1 MSVEDLRGK
10 DGSGEVVGNVDE
22 DLVDGLYVGDA
33 IQFFLDAKRA
43 GGRSE
48 RTILEYRKKLDLFQR
63 WVAARLEGEGA
74 VDAPVSWIGPD
85 EVEGYVVHMRGRG
98 LSDASIK
105 NHLSVIR
112 SFFDTLSRRL
122 DLTDQTRRLDEVR
135 FHQKAPKRA
144 FLTRREADVL
154 LGAIEKVASGQVVEA
169 TENQAAGG
177 DIRIARRREVK
188 KAIAARDH
196 AAFSCMIYAGLRIEE
211 ATALTLEDL
220 FFARDAEEVRVARG
234 KGNKE
239 RLVPMGPRLR
249 RSLRRYLRQR
259 DTLTSAGGRLSENAD
274 APLPHL
280 FITERGQRI
289 TEGSLRRRL
298 YGWARESHLKKA
310 DIKPHD
316 LRRTF
321 GTWYLQENPG
331 QLIELAELMGHSD
344 LSQVRKYAL
353 SDAERARAG
362 VGKL

>member
-1 MSVEDLRGK
+1 MADLRGVEK
-10 DGSGEVVGNVDE
+10 PGRIDE
-22 DLVDGLYVGDA
+22 DFVDGLYLGDA
-33 IQFFLDAKRA
+33 IRFFLHAKRA

-48 RTILEYRKKLDLFQR
+48 RTLSEYRKKLDLFQR
-63 WVAARLEGEGA
+63 WAAARLEGEGA
-74 VDAPVSWIGPD
+74 VDAPVSWVGPD
-85 EVEGYVVHMRGRG
+85 EIEGYVVHMRKRG
-98 LSDASIK
+98 LSDSSIK

-122 DLTDQTRRLDEVR
+122 DQSDPTRRLDEVR

-154 LGAIEKVASGQVVEA
+154 LGAIEKRASGGTDEGA
-169 TENQAAGG
+169 EHAAAG
-177 DIRIARRREVK
+177 DVRAARRRRAVQ
-188 KAIAARDH
+188 AIAARDH
-196 AAFSCMIYAGLRIEE
+196 AAFSAMIYAGLRIEE
-211 ATALTLEDL
+211 TTALTVDDI
-220 FFARDAEEVRVARG
+220 FFAGGAEEIRVVKG

-239 RLVPMGPRLR
+239 RLVPMGPRLK

-259 DTLTSAGGRLSENAD
+259 DTLVPAD
-274 APLPHL
+274 TDSPLPHL
-280 FITERGQRI
+280 FITEKGSRV
-289 TEGSLRRRL
+289 TEGTLRRRL
-298 YGWARESHLKKA
+298 YGWVREARLKKA

-331 QLIELAELMGHSD
+331 QLIELAELMGHSN

-362 VGKL
+362 VAKL

>member
-1 MSVEDLRGK
+1 MAELRSEDSPC
-10 DGSGEVVGNVDE
+10 DAVGNIDE
-22 DLVDGLYVGDA
+22 DLVDGLYLGDA
-33 IQFFLDAKRA
+33 ISFFLDAKRA

-48 RTILEYRKKLDLFQR
+48 RTLLEYGKKLDLFQR
-63 WVAARLEGEGA
+63 WVAARLEGENA

-98 LSDASIK
+98 LSDSSIK
-105 NHLSVIR
+105 NHLSVVR
-112 SFFDTLSRRL
+112 SFFDTLSRRF
-122 DLTDQTRRLDEVR
+122 DLPDPTRRLDEVR
-135 FHQKAPKRA
+135 FHQKAPKRT

-154 LGAIEKVASGQVVEA
+154 LGAIEKVASGQAVSGTNEQTA
-169 TENQAAGG
+169 IENIQTL
-177 DIRIARRREVK
+177 RRREVK

-196 AAFSCMIYAGLRIEE
+196 AAFSSMIYVGLRIEE
-211 ATALTLEDL
+211 ATALTMADL
-220 FFARDAEEVRVARG
+220 SFARGAEEVRVARG

-249 RSLRRYLRQR
+249 RSLRRYLRTR
-259 DTLTSAGGRLSENAD
+259 DVLIPAD
-274 APLPHL
+274 VEPPLPHL
-280 FITERGQRI
+280 FITEKGSRI
-289 TEGSLRRRL
+289 TEGTLRRRL
-298 YGWARESHLKKA
+298 YGWVRESRLKKA
-310 DIKPHD
+310 DVKPHD

>member
-1 MSVEDLRGK
+1 LAARRLPEVARVADLRGLPK
-10 DGSGEVVGNVDE
+10 PGQVEE
-22 DLVDGLYVGDA
+22 AFVDGLYLGDA
-33 IQFFLDAKRA
+33 VRFFLDAKRA

-48 RTILEYRKKLDLFQR
+48 RTVSEYRKKLDLFQR
-63 WVAARLEGEGA
+63 WAAGRLGREGA
-74 VDAPVSWIGPD
+74 VDAPVSWVGPD
-85 EVEGYVVHMRGRG
+85 EVEGYVVHMRERG
-98 LSDASIK
+98 LSDSSIK
-105 NHLSVIR
+105 NHLSVVR

-122 DLTDQTRRLDEVR
+122 DLPDPTRRLDEVR

-154 LGAIEKVASGQVVEA
+154 LGAMEKRASEGADDDAERGG
-169 TENQAAGG
+169 AG
-177 DIRIARRREVK
+177 DVRAARRRRVAR
-188 KAIAARDH
+188 AIVARDH
-196 AAFSCMIYAGLRIEE
+196 AAFSTMIYAGLRIEE
-211 ATALTLEDL
+211 ATALTVDDL
-220 FFARDAEEVRVARG
+220 SFARGAEEVRVAKG

-259 DTLTSAGGRLSENAD
+259 DVLVPAD
-274 APLPHL
+274 VEAPLPHL
-280 FITERGQRI
+280 FVTEKGSRI
-289 TEGSLRRRL
+289 TEGTLRRRL
-298 YGWARESHLKKA
+298 YGWVRESRLKKA

-331 QLIELAELMGHSD
+331 QLVELAELMGHAN

-362 VGKL
+362 VAKL

>member
-1 MSVEDLRGK
+1 MDLRGEDK
-10 DGSGEVVGNVDE
+10 WGRIDE
-22 DLVDGLYVGDA
+22 DFVDGLYLGDA
-33 IQFFLDAKRA
+33 IRFFLDAKRA
-43 GGRSE
+43 GGRSD
-48 RTILEYRKKLDLFQR
+48 RTTSEYRKKLDLFQR
-63 WVAARLEGEGA
+63 WAASRLEGEGS
-74 VDAPVSWIGPD
+74 VDAPVSRIGPD
-85 EVEGYVVHMRGRG
+85 EVEAYVVHMRERG

-122 DLTDQTRRLDEVR
+122 DLPDPTRRLDEVR

-154 LGAIEKVASGQVVEA
+154 LGAMEKKVSGGADDDADHGE
-169 TENQAAGG
+169 AGG
-177 DIRIARRREVK
+177 VRAARRRRAAR
-188 KAIAARDH
+188 AIAARDH
-196 AAFSCMIYAGLRIEE
+196 AAFSTMIYAGLRIEE
-211 ATALTLEDL
+211 ATALTVDDL
-220 FFARDAEEVRVARG
+220 SFARGAEEVRVAKG

-249 RSLRRYLRQR
+249 RSLRRYLRIR
-259 DTLTSAGGRLSENAD
+259 DVLMPIDVEAH
-274 APLPHL
+274 PPHL
-280 FITERGQRI
+280 FITEKGSRI
-289 TEGSLRRRL
+289 TEGTLRRRL
-298 YGWARESHLKKA
+298 YGWVRESRLKKA

-331 QLIELAELMGHSD
+331 QLIELAELMGHSN

-362 VGKL
+362 VAKL

>member
-1 MSVEDLRGK
+1 MTDLGEAEK
-10 DGSGEVVGNVDE
+10 SGQVDE
-22 DLVDGLYVGDA
+22 DFVDGLYLGDA
-33 IQFFLDAKRA
+33 IRFFLDAKRA

-48 RTILEYRKKLDLFQR
+48 RTTSEYRKKLDLFQR
-63 WVAARLEGEGA
+63 WATSRLEGEGT
-74 VDAPVSWIGPD
+74 VDAPVSWVGPD
-85 EVEGYVVHMRGRG
+85 EVEAYVMHMRERG

-122 DLTDQTRRLDEVR
+122 DLPDPTRRLDEVR
-135 FHQKAPKRA
+135 FHQKAPKRS

-154 LGAIEKVASGQVVEA
+154 LGAMEKK
-169 TENQAAGG
+169 AAGAVDDDAEHDEAAG
-177 DIRIARRREVK
+177 VRAARRRQVTQ
-188 KAIAARDH
+188 AIAARDH
-196 AAFSCMIYAGLRIEE
+196 AAFSTMIYAGLRIEE
-211 ATALTLEDL
+211 TTALTLEDL
-220 FFARDAEEVRVARG
+220 SFARGAEEVRVAKG

-249 RSLRRYLRQR
+249 RSLRRYLRIR
-259 DTLTSAGGRLSENAD
+259 EVLIPAD
-274 APLPHL
+274 AESPLPHL
-280 FITERGQRI
+280 VIAEKGTRI
-289 TEGSLRRRL
+289 TEGTLRRRL
-298 YGWARESHLKKA
+298 YGWVREARLKKA

-331 QLIELAELMGHSD
+331 QLIELAELMGHSN

-362 VGKL
+362 VAKL

>member
-1 MSVEDLRGK
+1 MENTRGVEMPGQL
-10 DGSGEVVGNVDE
+10 GEDF
-22 DLVDGLYVGDA
+22 VDGLHVGDA
-33 IQFFLDAKRA
+33 IRFFLDAKRA

-48 RTILEYRKKLDLFQR
+48 RTLSEYRKKLDLFQR
-63 WVAARLEGEGA
+63 WAATRLEGEGA
-74 VDAPVSWIGPD
+74 VDTPVSRVGPN

-98 LSDASIK
+98 LSDSSIK

-122 DLTDQTRRLDEVR
+122 DLSDPTRRLDEVR
-135 FHQKAPKRA
+135 FHQKTPKRT

-154 LGAIEKVASGQVVEA
+154 LGAIDGSTSGGTDA
-169 TENQAAGG
+169 DNAAG
-177 DIRIARRREVK
+177 DVRAARRREVTR
-188 KAIAARDH
+188 AIAARDH
-196 AAFSCMIYAGLRIEE
+196 AAFSAMIYAGLRIEE
-211 ATALTLEDL
+211 TTALTVEDL
-220 FFARDAEEVRVARG
+220 SFARGAEEVRVAKG

-249 RSLRRYLRQR
+249 RSLRRYLKAR
-259 DTLTSAGGRLSENAD
+259 DVLVPTSSGGS
-274 APLPHL
+274 PLPHL
-280 FITERGQRI
+280 FVTEKGMRI
-289 TEGSLRRRL
+289 TEGTLRRRL
-298 YGWARESHLKKA
+298 YSWVREARLKKA

-331 QLIELAELMGHSD
+331 QLVELAELMGHSN

-362 VGKL
+362 VAKL